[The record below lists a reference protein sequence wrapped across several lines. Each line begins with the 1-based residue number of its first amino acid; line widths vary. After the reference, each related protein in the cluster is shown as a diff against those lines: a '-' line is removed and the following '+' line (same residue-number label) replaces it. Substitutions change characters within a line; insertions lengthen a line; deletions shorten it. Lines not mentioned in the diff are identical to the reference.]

1 MTNSFEAS
9 ALAHRI
15 AILDEIGVGPL
26 WLRRDALIDS
36 IPSADAAAP
45 IAASIS
51 APAPSSTSS
60 RPQPSSPPQRTR
72 TAPVANAPAGDAAW
86 DDDAPA
92 AAGAAA
98 APIKTS
104 LTLCTR
110 TGAGAAD
117 GAAALRYLFI
127 ARSSSVQGA
136 EELFDNILLAL
147 GLRKEAQ
154 TAGDLADLST
164 QVAAHKPSVLI
175 VMEPA
180 AALQLV
186 AGDDGN
192 GGDGDNQDSAFDALR
207 GHMHRVGGLPVLVTY
222 GAVHLLR
229 NPADK
234 RKAWDDLCLLTT
246 LQAADVVDP
255 A

>member
-1 MTNSFEAS
+1 MTNTFEAS

-36 IPSADAAAP
+36 IPFADAAAP
-45 IAASIS
+45 IAVSIS
-51 APAPSSTSS
+51 APVQSTTSS
-60 RPQPSSPPQRTR
+60 RPQPTPPSGKPR

-86 DDDAPA
+86 DDDAA
-92 AAGAAA
+92 TDAGAAA
-98 APIKTS
+98 ASIKTS

-110 TGAGAAD
+110 TGADD
-117 GAAALRYLFI
+117 GAAAQRYLFI

-147 GLRKEAQ
+147 GMRKEAQ
-154 TAGDLADLST
+154 TAGDLPGLPV
-164 QVAAHKPSVLI
+164 QIAAHKPSVLI

-180 AALQLV
+180 AALQLM
-186 AGDDGN
+186 GDDN
-192 GGDGDNQDSAFDALR
+192 DDDDNKAAFDALR
-207 GHMHRVGGLPVLVTY
+207 GRMHRVGALPALVTY

>member
-36 IPSADAAAP
+36 IPSADAV
-45 IAASIS
+45 
-51 APAPSSTSS
+51 APSAVSIPAVLPSSVSS
-60 RPQPSSPPQRTR
+60 RPQPTPLPEKPRAASG
-72 TAPVANAPAGDAAW
+72 ANVPAGDAAW
-86 DDDAPA
+86 DDDGPA
-92 AAGAAA
+92 TAGAAA
-98 APIKTS
+98 ASIKIS
-104 LTLCTR
+104 LTLCTGI
-110 TGAGAAD
+110 GAD
-117 GAAALRYLFI
+117 EGAAALRYLFI

-147 GLRKEAQ
+147 GVRKEVQ
-154 TAGDLADLST
+154 TVGDLSDL
-164 QVAAHKPSVLI
+164 QAQIAGQKPAVLI
-175 VMEPA
+175 VTEPA

-186 AGDDGN
+186 GSDDDS
-192 GGDGDNQDSAFDALR
+192 DGAFDALR
-207 GHMHRVGGLPVLVTY
+207 GRLHRVGALPVLVTY

-234 RKAWDDLCLLTT
+234 RKAWDDLCLLKT
-246 LQAADVVDP
+246 LQATDVVDP

>member
-36 IPSADAAAP
+36 IASADAAELDVVSIPAP
-45 IAASIS
+45 V
-51 APAPSSTSS
+51 PSSTSS
-60 RPQPSSPPQRTR
+60 ASSRPQPTPLAEKPR
-72 TAPVANAPAGDAAW
+72 TAPVANLPAGDAAW
-86 DDDAPA
+86 DDDGPA
-92 AAGAAA
+92 AAGTAAA
-98 APIKTS
+98 SIKTS
-104 LTLCTR
+104 LTLCTSTD
-110 TGAGAAD
+110 TGAG
-117 GAAALRYLFI
+117 ALRYLFI

-154 TAGDLADLST
+154 TAGDLPGL
-164 QVAAHKPSVLI
+164 AAQIATHKPSVLI

-186 AGDDGN
+186 GSDDGDDG
-192 GGDGDNQDSAFDALR
+192 GAFDALR
-207 GHMHRVGGLPVLVTY
+207 GRMHRAGALPVLVTY

-229 NPADK
+229 NPVDK
-234 RKAWDDLCLLTT
+234 RKAWDDLCLLKT
-246 LQAADVVDP
+246 LQAANVADP